1 MLEPDAESTVWGSG
15 RGLQIFDRELTVEL
29 SAVPISRLPTVS
41 RKFSQRIAAV
51 HVVLASTLL
60 FLNALVLLKIYLR
73 LWGSLMLLST
83 KE

>member
-1 MLEPDAESTVWGSG
+1 MLEPDAESTVWGLG

-51 HVVLASTLL
+51 HGVASTLL